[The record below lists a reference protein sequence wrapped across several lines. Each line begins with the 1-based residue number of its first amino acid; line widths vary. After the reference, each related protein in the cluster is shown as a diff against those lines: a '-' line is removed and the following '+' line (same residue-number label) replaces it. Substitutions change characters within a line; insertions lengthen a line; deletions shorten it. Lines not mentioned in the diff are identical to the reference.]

1 VSGFFRGLKELRKYP
16 SAIVGLAIILFL
28 IVVAIYTMITIPYD
42 EAVRLWRGG
51 EDVWYDSPKNARPLW
66 SNWLTRDKL
75 PSTIVQSTEAGASGD
90 RDAVE
95 KTIEVVDEEKQ
106 MTDISFSFTFDYP
119 YDGFPQEVS
128 LFLDTQ
134 YAEKAPYISLA
145 WLTPDGREIRVAD
158 FTADRSASYRFSQD
172 EKLQRRL
179 GGLLPHVGLFAD
191 PACCDDSSQ
200 EPVAL
205 KGTYTLQ
212 VRGLVFEEGA
222 DIDGEL
228 VIYGQIHGPAGT
240 DHRRRDL
247 AVALLWGTPI
257 ALSFG
262 LLAAVGTTVTTMII
276 AAIGVWYGGWVDET
290 IQRIT
295 EVNLILPVLPI
306 LIMVGTF
313 YSRSIWLMLG
323 VIIVLSI
330 FGAGI
335 KTYRAV
341 FLQVKEAPYIEAAR
355 AYGANDVQI
364 ITRYLVPRI
373 IPLLIPQLVVL
384 IPTFVFLEASLA
396 VLGLG
401 DPTLP
406 TWGKIID
413 NARTNGALYQGLYYW
428 VLEPSVLLMLTGLA
442 FALVGFSLDRI
453 FNPRL
458 RGL

>member
-1 VSGFFRGLKELRKYP
+1 MSGLRRALKELKRYP
-16 SAIVGLAIILFL
+16 SAMVGLVIILL
-28 IVVAIYTMITIPYD
+28 LVLVAIYTIIAIPYG
-42 EAVRLWRGG
+42 EAIRLWRGG
-51 EDVWYDSPKNARPLW
+51 EEVWYDTPRSVPPAW
-66 SNWLTRDKL
+66 TNWFRKEKL
-75 PSTIVQSTEAGASGD
+75 PSTIEATTEDGSVPKST
-90 RDAVE
+90 
-95 KTIEVVDEEKQ
+95 EVVDAEKQ
-106 MTDISFSFTFDYP
+106 MIDTSFAFTFDYP
-119 YDGFPQEVS
+119 YDGFPQEMTV
-128 LFLDTQ
+128 FFKTTYTAKQ
-134 YAEKAPYISLA
+134 PYISLS

-158 FTADRSASYRFSQD
+158 FSADRSASYRFDQD
-172 EKLQRRL
+172 AKLQRRL
-179 GGLLPHVGLFAD
+179 GGQLPHVGLFAD
-191 PACCDDSSQ
+191 PNSEQPKA
-200 EPVAL
+200 V

-212 VRGLVFEEGA
+212 VAALTFEDGSNVDAQLV
-222 DIDGEL
+222 
-228 VIYGQIHGPAGT
+228 VYGQVHGLAGT

-247 AVALLWGTPI
+247 MIALLWGTPI

-262 LLAAVGTTVTTMII
+262 LLAAVGTTVTTMLI
-276 AAIGVWYGGWVDET
+276 AALGVWFSGWVDEA

-295 EVNLILPVLPI
+295 EVNLILPTLPI

-313 YSRSIWLMLG
+313 YSKSIWLMLG

-341 FLQVKEAPYIEAAR
+341 FLQVKESPYIEAAR
-355 AYGANDVQI
+355 AYGANDVRI
-364 ITRYLVPRI
+364 IVRYLVPRI

-406 TWGKIID
+406 TWGKIIND
-413 NARTNGALYQGLYYW
+413 ARTNGALYVGLYYW
-428 VLEPSVLLMLTGLA
+428 VLEPSVLLMVTGLA
-442 FALVGFSLDRI
+442 FALVGFSLDRV